1 VIYSTDNRQTWR
13 RFEVLG
19 WDRFLR
25 FVARSE
31 LKAWQLLPYR
41 KLRPDFDQPLRD
53 FIFVP
58 MLFQRN
64 SEASKKIS
72 RVIDEFLKELS
83 RDMSPESADEIRAK
97 NPRFAMLAGTLGDSE
112 VIKAKMYGTL
122 SLALELEHLRDL
134 MKSGD
139 VWVARPNQ
147 RRSVRTSRPLEV
159 DKEGKRLFD
168 DWQVFTSCKRWGIPG
183 NSASVIAALRRPKH
197 RDGVALTE
205 LQESVMW
212 RATHFAAMQAFA
224 DFAIIALHPGET
236 VPKVP
241 AIGCAIATRGV
252 MELAAHYLEGL
263 GDPFESGEN
272 FPYSKNLGDLGLGDE
287 YDEVLWFFKAKTYW
301 EKDVEVTDEAIHATC
316 SGALLKV
323 WNCLNT
329 KKPRSESRSDYQGD
343 GVVFE
348 PYIETDVLSE
358 WRTSIGRHSLDS
370 QIEVAAFGYEW
381 LIALWVKHAG
391 PVFSGLG
398 LPINEYQVN
407 TRVFCWDLASLI
419 KRVQEYQHPKHP
431 EFERP
436 LAAIAGLLRT
446 FCLASNLN
454 PLVAGAIARELHL
467 HVEKLMVEAG
477 RSEPYNVK
485 RLEELKK
492 DKGLL
497 DSSAEYL
504 AEKAKEDDKSLKC
517 IEDELQGT
525 SNSLRDSLSQA
536 PDLNALRVRLQ
547 DVLQSFAHPGWL
559 IRTETARFDEP
570 EDGVSQVRISN
581 HYLSPFSLADID
593 PLTMVVKSY
602 PYVEQRESN
611 SFYAVF
617 REHIPAPVS
626 MAMRDMSTRQSG
638 TERVPGS
645 AFEIPFA
652 AVEIC
657 RIAIE
662 YFLRVGP
669 RDAS

>member
-1 VIYSTDNRQTWR
+1 V
-13 RFEVLG
+13 
-19 WDRFLR
+19 
-25 FVARSE
+25 
-31 LKAWQLLPYR
+31 PYR
-41 KLRPDFDQPLRD
+41 KRPQGFDQPLLD
-53 FIFVP
+53 FVSIP

-64 SEASKKIS
+64 SEASMRMS
-72 RVIDEFLKELS
+72 AVINEYLGSMVREAKPL
-83 RDMSPESADEIRAK
+83 SADEIRGAIPEAAGK
-97 NPRFAMLAGTLGDSE
+97 LEDSALVNAALTGTLN
-112 VIKAKMYGTL
+112 
-122 SLALELEHLRDL
+122 LALELEKLRDL

-139 VWVARPNQ
+139 VWVAWPYPRH
-147 RRSVRTSRPLEV
+147 SLRTSGLEV
-159 DKEGKRLFD
+159 DKIGKRLFD
-168 DWQVFTSCKRWGIPG
+168 DWQIFTSCERWGIPG
-183 NSASVIAALRRPKH
+183 NSVSVIAALRPPKH
-197 RDGVALTE
+197 RDGGALTE
-205 LQESVMW
+205 LQESVIR

-241 AIGCAIATRGV
+241 AIGCAIAIRGV
-252 MELAAHYLEGL
+252 MELAAHYLRGP
-263 GDPFESGEN
+263 GDPFESGEG
-272 FPYSKNLGDLGLGDE
+272 FDYSENLEDFGLKAE
-287 YDEVLWFFKAKTYW
+287 YKKVLSFFKAETYW
-301 EKDVEVTDEAIHATC
+301 EEDVEVTDEAIHATC
-316 SGALLKV
+316 SGVLRKV
-323 WNCLNT
+323 WNLLNT
-329 KKPRSESRSDYQGD
+329 NKPLSDSRSDYQGD

-370 QIEVAAFGYEW
+370 RVEVTSFGYEW
-381 LIALWVKHAG
+381 LVALWSERVA
-391 PVFSGLG
+391 
-398 LPINEYQVN
+398 LPKIEYEVN
-407 TRVFCWDLASLI
+407 TRVFHWNLEVLI
-419 KRVQEYQHPKHP
+419 ERVQKYQHPKHL
-431 EFERP
+431 EFQRP

-446 FCLASNLN
+446 FCLAANLN
-454 PLVAGAIARELHL
+454 PLVCGAIARELHL
-467 HVEKLMVEAG
+467 HVEELTVRAG
-477 RSEPYNVK
+477 RSKRYDNRKLEKVK
-485 RLEELKK
+485 GA
-492 DKGLL
+492 KGVLGI
-497 DSSAEYL
+497 SEEYL
-504 AEKAKEDDKSLKC
+504 TEKAKEDDKSLKC

>member
-1 VIYSTDNRQTWR
+1 MPYH
-13 RFEVLG
+13 
-19 WDRFLR
+19 
-25 FVARSE
+25 
-31 LKAWQLLPYR
+31 KLPQ
-41 KLRPDFDQPLRD
+41 DFDQPLLD
-53 FIFVP
+53 FVSIP

-64 SEASKKIS
+64 SEASTRMS
-72 RVIDEFLKELS
+72 AVINEHLS
-83 RDMSPESADEIRAK
+83 SMVREGKPLSADEIRGAIPEAAGK
-97 NPRFAMLAGTLGDSE
+97 LEDSALIKADIRGTLRL
-112 VIKAKMYGTL
+112 VV
-122 SLALELEHLRDL
+122 ELENLRDL

-139 VWVARPNQ
+139 VWVAWPNQ
-147 RRSVRTSRPLEV
+147 RHGLRISRRLEV
-159 DKEGKRLFD
+159 DKAGRRLFD
-168 DWQVFTSCKRWGIPG
+168 EWQIFTSCERWGIPG
-183 NSASVIAALRRPKH
+183 KSASVIAALRRPKL
-197 RDGVALTE
+197 RDGGALTE
-205 LQESVMW
+205 LQKSVMW

-252 MELAAHYLEGL
+252 MELAAHYLNGP

-272 FPYSKNLGDLGLGDE
+272 FPYSKNLRDLGLGDE
-287 YDEVLWFFKAKTYW
+287 YDEVLSFFKAETYW
-301 EKDVEVTDEAIHATC
+301 EEDVEVTDEAIHATC
-316 SGALLKV
+316 AGVLRKV
-323 WNCLNT
+323 WNLLNT
-329 KKPRSESRSDYQGD
+329 KKPLSDSRSDYQGD

-358 WRTSIGRHSLDS
+358 WRTSIGRHNLDS

-381 LIALWVKHAG
+381 LIALWEKRASPPF
-391 PVFSGLG
+391 PVLG
-398 LPINEYQVN
+398 LPITKYEVN
-407 TRVFCWDLASLI
+407 TRIFSVDISSLLAGI
-419 KRVQEYQHPKHP
+419 EKYQHSQHP
-431 EFERP
+431 EFRLP
-436 LAAIAGLLRT
+436 LAAIAGLLQA
-446 FCLASNLN
+446 FCLASNLA

-467 HVEKLMVEAG
+467 HVEELTVRAG
-477 RSEPYNVK
+477 RSERYDDK
-485 RLEELKK
+485 RLKKLKE
-492 DKGLL
+492 DKGLV

-504 AEKAKEDDKSLKC
+504 TEKAKEDDKSLKC

-525 SNSLRDSLSQA
+525 SNSLRDIPRQA

-581 HYLSPFSLADID
+581 HYWSPFSFADID

-611 SFYAVF
+611 SFYAAF
-617 REHIPAPVS
+617 REHTPAPVS
-626 MAMRDMSTRQSG
+626 MAMRDMSTGQSG

-662 YFLRVGP
+662 YFLEVGP
-669 RDAS
+669 KETSSPAC